1 MPEQSLQ
8 RTTIGLSNFRKARD
22 SGCLFVDKTAKIPQ
36 LVQYPKVFF
45 SRPRRMGKTT
55 LIEMLHELFAHGA
68 QGNKYF
74 DGLAV
79 QNLWPEQKCYP
90 VIFVSLYALS
100 NPDSFE
106 SELRARLISAFD
118 DAGFEQVVSETAGV
132 NDLPNFLVLLKK
144 IIKGTDVV
152 WLIDEWDFPLSSNL
166 NELVNFE
173 RIRNVLRVFFGWLRI
188 LNEAHF
194 TLVTGIARYRDT
206 SLFSGQDIVDISMDP
221 LFGDLVGYTQDE
233 IKANFAPHIA
243 AAARLLHCS
252 EDELLQQL
260 KYHYDGFCFD
270 ADAKFTL
277 YSPWSVNNF
286 FQQVVL
292 KPSERHKLY
301 PYWMESSNAPASIRN
316 YLDTHHVDL
325 SFLDDIEDDG
335 IEIIQNDIVQP
346 ASVEYLQ
353 SHRFELKNFAAL
365 MVQTGYLSIRKVV
378 DPAVTNPYVRRLR
391 CFFPNNEVESVYAY
405 VFLRYITD
413 KWGMADSW
421 FIKTAQELHDAMYA
435 QDIAAVVH
443 ELNLFFTAIPYDI
456 WAHAKETSFRTYTC
470 WALIFSQV
478 SDRVREET
486 FNYKGRS
493 DIELQFEDKFY
504 VFELKRL
511 PAHGS
516 DKTALKLADAAHK
529 QIKARQYGHNSAT
542 LQQARVNERYGL
554 VLVIA
559 EDTRQVRYWRLIAL
573 EQGQE
578 LKSGWVD
585 PMPEPV
591 RTREAVVEVTAVQNV
606 VSEASASDS
615 VANAREDKNAVDQ
628 AAAVVHDDD
637 VIAAPQN
644 AAPALSAPV
653 SSSHE
658 PATKP
663 QAASSKPQA
672 SASKSAVPP
681 QEQELRTTI
690 QLLIELAAEHANDKN
705 LVTIDPDQLTT
716 RMISLYAKL
725 KQAGTQ
731 FSRAGL
737 TSMVRA
743 VISASEATNESA
755 AIKLDRAFLT
765 DQLIA
770 TLQDQL

>member
-1 MPEQSLQ
+1 MSEQSLQ

-22 SGCLFVDKTAKIPQ
+22 SGSLFVDKTSKIPQ
-36 LVQYPKVFF
+36 LIQYPKVFF

-55 LIEMLHELFAHGA
+55 LMEMMHELFAHGA
-68 QGNKYF
+68 QGNPYF

-79 QNLWPEQKCYP
+79 QNLWPEHKCYP

-100 NPDSFE
+100 NPNTFE
-106 SELRARLISAFD
+106 AELRARLISAFD
-118 DAGFEQVVSETAGV
+118 DAGFEQVVPDTKEV
-132 NDLPNFLVLLKK
+132 NDLPNLLVVLKK

-166 NELVNFE
+166 NELENFE
-173 RIRNVLRVFFGWLRI
+173 RMRNVLRVFFGWLRI

-233 IKANFAPHIA
+233 IKTNFAPHIA

-292 KPSERHKLY
+292 KPNEPPKFY

-316 YLDTHHVDL
+316 YLDIHQVDL

-346 ASVEYLQ
+346 ASIDYLS
-353 SHRFELKNFAAL
+353 SHRFELKKFAAL
-365 MVQTGYLSIRKVV
+365 MVQTGYLSIREVV

-421 FIKTAQELHDAMYA
+421 FIETAQKLHEAMYA

-516 DKTALKLADAAHK
+516 DKAALKLADAAHQ
-529 QIKARQYGHNSAT
+529 QIKGHQYGHNSAT
-542 LQQARVNERYGL
+542 LQQARINKRYGL

-559 EDTRQVRYWRLIAL
+559 EDTRQVRYWRLIEL

-578 LKSGWVD
+578 LNSGWAD

-591 RTREAVVEVTAVQNV
+591 RTRDAVVEATATQNV
-606 VSEASASDS
+606 IPEVSASD
-615 VANAREDKNAVDQ
+615 VATDAREDKNAVDQ
-628 AAAVVHDDD
+628 AVAVNAA
-637 VIAAPQN
+637 AQN
-644 AAPALSAPV
+644 AAPALSAPG
-653 SSSHE
+653 SE
-658 PATKP
+658 TKS
-663 QAASSKPQA
+663 QAASSQSRA
-672 SASKSAVPP
+672 SASKSAVAP

-690 QLLIELAAEHANDKN
+690 QLLIELAADHANDKN
-705 LVTIDPDQLTT
+705 LVTLDCDQLTT
-716 RMISLYAKL
+716 RMILIYAKL
-725 KQAGTQ
+725 KQAGEQ
-731 FSRAGL
+731 FSLAVL
-737 TSMVRA
+737 TSVVRA
-743 VISASEATNESA
+743 AISASEATNEPA
-755 AIKLDRAFLT
+755 AVKVDRVFLT
-765 DQLIA
+765 EQLIA
-770 TLQDQL
+770 TLQDLL

>member
-1 MPEQSLQ
+1 M
-8 RTTIGLSNFRKARD
+8 AR
-22 SGCLFVDKTAKIPQ
+22 AKVLP
-36 LVQYPKVFF
+36 
-45 SRPRRMGKTT
+45 
-55 LIEMLHELFAHGA
+55 
-68 QGNKYF
+68 GN
-74 DGLAV
+74 L
-79 QNLWPEQKCYP
+79 C
-90 VIFVSLYALS
+90 IALCVK
-100 NPDSFE
+100 
-106 SELRARLISAFD
+106 RLISAFD
-118 DAGFEQVVSETAGV
+118 DAGFEQVVPETRGV
-132 NDLPNFLVLLKK
+132 KDLPNLLVLLKK
-144 IIKGTDVV
+144 IIKGIDVV

-166 NELVNFE
+166 NELENFE
-173 RIRNVLRVFFGWLRI
+173 RMRNVLRVFFGWLRI

-233 IKANFAPHIA
+233 IKTNFAPHIA

-252 EDELLQQL
+252 EDELLQHL

-292 KPSERHKLY
+292 KPNEPPKFY

-316 YLDTHHVDL
+316 YLDIHQVDL

-346 ASVEYLQ
+346 ASIDYLR
-353 SHRFELKNFAAL
+353 SHRFELNKFAAL
-365 MVQTGYLSIRKVV
+365 MVQTGYLSIREVA

-421 FIKTAQELHDAMYA
+421 FIETAQKLHEAMYA
-435 QDIAAVVH
+435 QDIASVVH

-516 DKTALKLADAAHK
+516 DNAALKLADAAHQ
-529 QIKARQYGHNSAT
+529 QIKERQYGHNSAT
-542 LQQARVNERYGL
+542 MQQARVNERYGL

-559 EDTRQVRYWRLIAL
+559 EDTRQVRYWRLIEL

-578 LKSGWVD
+578 LNSGWVD
-585 PMPEPV
+585 PLPEPV
-591 RTREAVVEVTAVQNV
+591 RTREAVVEATAAQNV
-606 VSEASASDS
+606 ASEVSAHDA
-615 VANAREDKNAVDQ
+615 VADAREDKIAVDQ
-628 AAAVVHDDD
+628 AAVVN
-637 VIAAPQN
+637 ATAQN
-644 AAPALSAPV
+644 AAPALSAPG
-653 SSSHE
+653 SE
-658 PATKP
+658 TKS
-663 QAASSKPQA
+663 QAASSQSRA
-672 SASKSAVPP
+672 SASKSAVAS

-690 QLLIELAAEHANDKN
+690 QLLIELAADHANDKN
-705 LVTIDPDQLTT
+705 LVTIDRDQLTT
-716 RMISLYAKL
+716 RMILIYAKL
-725 KQAGTQ
+725 KQAGEQ
-731 FSRAGL
+731 FSLAVL
-737 TSMVRA
+737 TSVVRA
-743 VISASEATNESA
+743 AISASEATNEPA
-755 AIKLDRAFLT
+755 AVKVDRAFLT
-765 DQLIA
+765 EQLIA
-770 TLQDQL
+770 TLQDLL